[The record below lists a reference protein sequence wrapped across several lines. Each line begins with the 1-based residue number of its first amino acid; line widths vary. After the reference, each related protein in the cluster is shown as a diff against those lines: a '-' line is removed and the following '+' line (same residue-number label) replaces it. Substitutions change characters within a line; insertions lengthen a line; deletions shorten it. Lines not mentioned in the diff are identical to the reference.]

1 MKRRRRR
8 WFWIGAPF
16 VSLLWMGVGIVL
28 AIGLAQCLGS
38 ASPKNAFSPFAVA
51 FHGLFILASFLIA
64 ARCCGLAKVTR
75 RSVRVYCLGKRSEIL
90 WENARSAGG
99 GVLRTNLFPLCPQ
112 VEHNGKAVFHF
123 HAGKRVAGAG
133 KHKLVDGRRVLR
145 PPLQWRNASGRKRAK
160 CAVECRAQAW
170 PQPRPAVVS
179 AAHRH
184 WRRVRKPALSN
195 ALSER
200 RFIKTGPEPYATTV
214 RACFVD
220 EFTPWQWP

>member
-16 VSLLWMGVGIVL
+16 ASLLWLGVVF
-28 AIGLAQCLGS
+28 AIGLAQCFGS

-90 WENARSAGG
+90 WENARSAGVCCVQTCFRFARRWNITEKLFFISTRANAFP
-99 GVLRTNLFPLCPQ
+99 VLESINWWT
-112 VEHNGKAVFHF
+112 VG
-123 HAGKRVAGAG
+123 
-133 KHKLVDGRRVLR
+133 
-145 PPLQWRNASGRKRAK
+145 ASGRKRAK